1 MDFSKRILVVEDE
14 TGISGF
20 IGAILSANG
29 FEVEKAL
36 NGKEALMMISSC
48 CPDAVILDLGL
59 PDMDGQ
65 RVIQSVR
72 TWTAVP
78 ILVVSARSHERDK
91 VMAFDFGADDYITKP
106 FSSGELIARVKAALR
121 HANINQLLPSE
132 TAMKEYRYQS
142 LKIDYEKRRVF
153 LNGQYVHL
161 TLIEYKIMELLSR
174 NAGRV
179 MTYHTIMKQVW
190 GQTAVLDHQ
199 VLRVNMA
206 NIRRKLESNPAAP
219 EYIRTEIGVGYWM
232 PEE

>member
-1 MDFSKRILVVEDE
+1 MDYSKRILVVEDE
-14 TGISGF
+14 SGISGF

-29 FEVEKAL
+29 FEVEKAV
-36 NGKEALMMISSC
+36 NGKEALMMISSR

-72 TWTAVP
+72 AWSTVP

-91 VMAFDFGADDYITKP
+91 ITAFDYGADDYMTKP
-106 FSSGELIARVKAALR
+106 FSSGELIARVKTALR
-121 HANINQLLPSE
+121 HASANHDLPNE
-132 TAMKEYRYQS
+132 TAIKEYRFQS
-142 LKIDYEKRRVF
+142 LRIDYEKRRIL

-161 TLIEYKIMELLSR
+161 TLIEYKIMELLSK

-179 MTYHTIMKQVW
+179 MTYNAIMKQVW

-206 NIRRKLESNPAAP
+206 NIRRKLESNPASP